1 MRDTPITEFEKGF
14 GRGVGNGP
22 GGGRASAPSAGELL
36 AKPRMIVPRVCVGII
51 MVMWLLAGFSKVS
64 DLNAFVDTV
73 TEHAVLP
80 QSLYGLMW
88 WVGPGELVLGLILV
102 FVMGSELT
110 KFFGRLVLV
119 FSMLS
124 IIGFSYYLSLVND
137 AVLLESGCG
146 CLKMIERINFG
157 IDHNQRVIKYV
168 INGGLVLL
176 HLIALIGPV
185 SIMRAHKRKIAA
197 VDADQ

>member
-1 MRDTPITEFEKGF
+1 MRDTPITDFEKGF

-22 GGGRASAPSAGELL
+22 GGGRASAPSAGESL

-64 DLNAFVDTV
+64 DMNAFVDTV

-80 QSLYGLMW
+80 QSLYGFMW
-88 WVGPGELVLGLILV
+88 WIGPGELVLGLILV

-119 FSMLS
+119 FSMLN
-124 IIGFSYYLSLVND
+124 IIGFSYYLSLVSD

-146 CLKMIERINFG
+146 CLEGLERINFG
-157 IDHNQRVIKYV
+157 MKDNVRSIHYAR
-168 INGGLVLL
+168 NGVLVVL

-185 SIMRAHKRKIAA
+185 LIMRSHKRKMAA
-197 VDADQ
+197 VDAQD